1 MIKITHIFK
10 TYFPDTQGGLEEAI
24 RQIGKYSVK
33 NGYSV
38 KVVSVSNNPIKT
50 ELDGIQVESFKRTFG
65 NNSFP
70 ISFSLIRNFRRIIK
84 EADIIHL
91 HYPYPLTEILTL
103 LSFTSKPVIVT
114 FICDIFQRKIFRFL
128 YYPFILLLFNK
139 AKFIVPIN
147 ENLYDSTL
155 FLHRYKNK
163 IRVINLWID
172 TERMNKLSNSLSEA
186 NDNIISN
193 KYALFIGVLR
203 WYKGLDILLD
213 SAKNV
218 KYQIIIIGKGPL
230 YEHLNQR
237 IITEKI
243 ENVKLLGFVED
254 EVMMHYLKNCSF
266 LVLPSISP
274 AEAFGQVLLE
284 ASFFSKPMVTT
295 ELGTG
300 TSFVNKNN
308 ETGFVIEP
316 RNSSALSDA
325 MNNLFSNDELRL
337 KMGTS
342 ANNRL
347 KTIFTEDNQGP
358 KYIELYSSLVKK

>member
-1 MIKITHIFK
+1 MIKITHLFK

-33 NGYSV
+33 NEYNV
-38 KVVSVSNNPIKT
+38 KVVSVSNKPIKT
-50 ELDGIQVESFKRTFG
+50 TLDGIQVESYKRTFG

-70 ISFSLIRNFRRIIK
+70 VSFSLIRNFRNIIK
-84 EADIIHL
+84 DADIIHIY
-91 HYPYPLTEILTL
+91 YPYPLTELLTL
-103 LSFTSKPVIVT
+103 FSFTNKPIIVT
-114 FICDIFQRKIFRFL
+114 FVCDIFQRKVFRFL
-128 YYPFILLLFNK
+128 YKPFIFLLFKK
-139 AKFIVPIN
+139 AKYIVPIN
-147 ENLYDSTL
+147 ENLYASTQ
-155 FLHRYKNK
+155 FLHRYKDK

-172 TERMNKLSNSLSEA
+172 SERMNKLDKSLSVNKE
-186 NDNIISN
+186 NITSN
-193 KYALFIGVLR
+193 KYAVFVGVLR

-218 KYQIIIIGKGPL
+218 KYEIIIIGKGPL

-237 IITEKI
+237 IKDEKI

-254 EVMMHYLKNCSF
+254 ELMINYLKNCSF

-300 TSFVNKNN
+300 TSYVNKNN

-316 RNSSALSDA
+316 NNSNALADA
-325 MNNLFSNDELRL
+325 MNTLFNNDELRL
-337 KMGTS
+337 NMGVS

-347 KTIFTEDNQGP
+347 KTIFTENIQGD
-358 KYIELYSSLVKK
+358 KYIEIYKDLKQ